1 MTRSPA
7 RLKWVGLIIACVL
20 VVAAYTVYL
29 PFGVDYLLYF
39 RPPVEAWL
47 SGAAE
52 LYDPVKTK
60 GFFDMPWM
68 AFGLAPFLL
77 FRPPLDLALWRALN
91 LAGVV
96 VAAFV
101 FRDGAS
107 RRWVALAAAH
117 LYVLHAILVANVDGV
132 ILLGVGLAWLG
143 AQGRKPWLLS
153 FGLWLISFKP
163 FNALL
168 FGAVIL
174 AAIWRWNWRE
184 KLEAFSLTGLSFL
197 WLISF
202 KPFNA
207 LLFGAVILAA
217 IWRWN
222 WREKLEAFSL
232 TGLSFLTSFF
242 IFGPDWPARYL
253 NNLKVVPP
261 WPVIITTTWRAA
273 ETLGLPAWGVGL
285 ASVFAVVAFLWALI
299 TRGATPEA
307 TGLALATNLSVT
319 TYAVE
324 PHYILLI
331 PAFLV
336 VARRRPELAA
346 AAYLLAVVLYALRA
360 AFEFR
365 FVWLAVLYPLI
376 LLAGSWYAV
385 FNGWNGRKRSN
396 G

>member
-197 WLISF
+197 
-202 KPFNA
+202 
-207 LLFGAVILAA
+207 
-217 IWRWN
+217 
-222 WREKLEAFSL
+222 
-232 TGLSFLTSFF
+232 TSFF

-307 TGLALATNLSVT
+307 TGLALAANLSVT